1 MQQPP
6 AGTNGD
12 TPPARKRAAKKTTVK
27 ISDESA
33 GEPVAKKAARKTAA
47 KKTAAVVETSAEAPV
62 KKVAAKKAAKKAAAT
77 SSSPELPF
85 DLPPTSKPIPAPD
98 ETAAP
103 RAVKTP
109 RAKKAAKAAAEPTS
123 SPEQDSQN
131 GEDAPRRFGRVPGG
145 GPVAH
150 REPVPPRPAAS
161 QESIPFPT
169 AAQPTAPAEA
179 PHDSARQDG
188 QPQNSQPPRQEP
200 LQHNQQRNNQGSAN
214 GGGQQQESRSKRRR
228 EKRKRR
234 NQERQTQGGGQPAPG
249 PQHNQNQPNRQRHD
263 NNRGQQGNGRQQH
276 DPDDRRSTVPL
287 DGPKIECNGMLE
299 LAPKGFGFLR
309 VPKKN
314 FEQARDDIFVTPETI
329 RKYHLR
335 LGQWI
340 HGLYQEGQ
348 RGPQLVEITT
358 INDLTPEDASKLPHF
373 DELKAINPSKRI
385 SFETTPERFTTRV
398 VDIMAPVGRGQR
410 GLIVSPPRSGK
421 TTLLLHMAEAIRE
434 KYDEAIHLMVVL
446 VDERPEEVTEF
457 RRALPGA
464 EIYASSN
471 DEQPRNHCRIAELAI
486 ERAKRLVE
494 AGQDVFL
501 IMDSIT
507 RLARAY
513 NGGMNNRGRGT
524 GSGGITIGALEV
536 PRRLFAAAR
545 NTRGGGSLTILATAL
560 IQTNSRADEAIY
572 MEFKGTGNMELVLD
586 RKIAENYIYPAV
598 DIFKSGTRREELL
611 LADHMLHKVHLIRR
625 GLSGHRPAEAMERL
639 LFFLKKFPNNPQM
652 LLEIKG

>member
-1 MQQPP
+1 MSKKQSDETQPP
-6 AGTNGD
+6 IPVDAAA
-12 TPPARKRAAKKTTVK
+12 PARKRAVKKT
-27 ISDESA
+27 A
-33 GEPVAKKAARKTAA
+33 VAKKAAV
-47 KKTAAVVETSAEAPV
+47 KKTATKTAKTKAVAADIDPVTTDAPAPKKRANR
-62 KKVAAKKAAKKAAAT
+62 KKV
-77 SSSPELPF
+77 E
-85 DLPPTSKPIPAPD
+85 
-98 ETAAP
+98 
-103 RAVKTP
+103 
-109 RAKKAAKAAAEPTS
+109 AAEPT
-123 SPEQDSQN
+123 PTA
-131 GEDAPRRFGRVPGG
+131 APTPAPAPQTGFEEPRKIGRVPGG
-145 GPVAH
+145 GRVTARQSSDQPEQATPAPQAH
-150 REPVPPRPAAS
+150 HAQRPHHER
-161 QESIPFPT
+161 Q
-169 AAQPTAPAEA
+169 A
-179 PHDSARQDG
+179 PHPGGDG
-188 QPQNSQPPRQEP
+188 Q
-200 LQHNQQRNNQGSAN
+200 QRD
-214 GGGQQQESRSKRRR
+214 SRSKRRR
-228 EKRKRR
+228 DKRKRR
-234 NQERQTQGGGQPAPG
+234 DAPFQKGDAPRGEQHEPRHGEFEERRPIALT
-249 PQHNQNQPNRQRHD
+249 
-263 NNRGQQGNGRQQH
+263 
-276 DPDDRRSTVPL
+276 
-287 DGPKIECNGMLE
+287 GPKIAVDGMLE

-309 VPKKN
+309 VPHKN
-314 FEQARDDIFVTPETI
+314 FEQARDDVFVSPESI
-329 RKYHLR
+329 RKHNLR

-340 HGLYQEGQ
+340 HGNYQEGP
-348 RGPQLVEITT
+348 RGPQLVEVTAV
-358 INDLTPEDASKLPHF
+358 NGTPPEEAAKFPHF
-373 DELKAINPSKRI
+373 DELKAINPAKRI

-421 TTLLLHMAEAIRE
+421 TTLLLHMAEAVRE
-434 KYDEAIHLMVVL
+434 KYDESIHLMVLL

-494 AGQDVFL
+494 AGKDVFL
-501 IMDSIT
+501 LMDSIT

-513 NGGMNNRGRGT
+513 NNTMNNRGRGT

-560 IQTNSRADEAIY
+560 IQTNSRADEAIF

-611 LADHMLHKVHLIRR
+611 IPEHMLHKIHLIRR
-625 GLSGHRPAEAMERL
+625 GLSGHRPVEAMERL

>member
-1 MQQPP
+1 MSDNTQEQNLPQTT
-6 AGTNGD
+6 AGTDGD
-12 TPPARKRAAKKTTVK
+12 TPPARKRAAKKTAAKKT
-27 ISDESA
+27 A
-33 GEPVAKKAARKTAA
+33 AKKAPAKKTAA
-47 KKTAAVVETSAEAPV
+47 KKTPA
-62 KKVAAKKAAKKAAAT
+62 KKVAEKT
-77 SSSPELPF
+77 
-85 DLPPTSKPIPAPD
+85 PAP
-98 ETAAP
+98 EAADIQTS
-103 RAVKTP
+103 TP
-109 RAKKAAKAAAEPTS
+109 PAPKKPVTRAKQTVDAPTVTEPADHEPAPPALGQSVPPAEPK
-123 SPEQDSQN
+123 
-131 GEDAPRRFGRVPGG
+131 RFGRVPGG
-145 GPVAH
+145 GPRVP
-150 REPVPPRPAAS
+150 RETPP
-161 QESIPFPT
+161 ET
-169 AAQPTAPAEA
+169 LAPPSPGEA
-179 PHDSARQDG
+179 PERPDQDDTPRNPQHRDHPHRDG
-188 QPQNSQPPRQEP
+188 QQPV
-200 LQHNQQRNNQGSAN
+200 
-214 GGGQQQESRSKRRR
+214 SRSKRRR

-234 NQERQTQGGGQPAPG
+234 NNERQPHGQGQGGNRPDQ
-249 PQHNQNQPNRQRHD
+249 RQRRD
-263 NNRGQQGNGRQQH
+263 AADFQDREPRERPSQQ
-276 DPDDRRSTVPL
+276 PT
-287 DGPKIECNGMLE
+287 GPKIEADGMLE

-309 VPKKN
+309 VPGKN
-314 FEQARDDIFVTPETI
+314 FEQARDDVFVTPESI
-329 RKYHLR
+329 RKYNLR

-340 HGLYQEGQ
+340 HGLYQEGP
-348 RGPQLVEITT
+348 RGPQLVEITS
-358 INDLTPEDASKLPHF
+358 INGMAPEEASKLPHF
-373 DELKAINPSKRI
+373 DELKAVNPAKRI

-434 KYDEAIHLMVVL
+434 KYDEAIHLMVLL

-471 DEQPRNHCRIAELAI
+471 DEQARNHCRIAELAI

-501 IMDSIT
+501 LMDSIT

-513 NGGMNNRGRGT
+513 NNTMGMGKSRGRGT

-611 LADHMLHKVHLIRR
+611 LPEHMLHKIHLIRR
-625 GLSGHRPAEAMERL
+625 GLSGHRPVEAMERL